1 MAEVNRIKVVEQAEI
16 DTSLWKISTIGA
28 VGATLAALSGY
39 ALLMAF
45 ENENALYYFSS
56 VAGLFIFL
64 NIFILQTL
72 LIKYFQTQIVI
83 IIAEI
88 AAFSAFFA
96 QGMWQAFSGTFIV
109 LFIVGVAIV
118 ILGARTGRKHLQTN
132 LEVGFFDFSTK
143 TLRNVANGLVLLI
156 VLFYLSFNGA
166 HGVPLSQEMLNATL
180 RFSEPFTQKYLP
192 ALSFNSTMHEFLQDL
207 ALNVLSAEERR
218 RLEKLTTESR
228 AGLVSNAVQNLKTEI
243 NRYIDISNV
252 NEEDPLSVALYRLIA
267 EKFAAANRAV
277 QTSILISGGILLF
290 TILRLFV
297 WPLTILVTFTS
308 YVMYQILLA
317 LGFARITLETR
328 TREMILM
335 P

>member
-96 QGMWQAFSGTFIV
+96 QGM
-109 LFIVGVAIV
+109 
-118 ILGARTGRKHLQTN
+118 
-132 LEVGFFDFSTK
+132 
-143 TLRNVANGLVLLI
+143 
-156 VLFYLSFNGA
+156 
-166 HGVPLSQEMLNATL
+166 
-180 RFSEPFTQKYLP
+180 
-192 ALSFNSTMHEFLQDL
+192 
-207 ALNVLSAEERR
+207 
-218 RLEKLTTESR
+218 
-228 AGLVSNAVQNLKTEI
+228 
-243 NRYIDISNV
+243 
-252 NEEDPLSVALYRLIA
+252 
-267 EKFAAANRAV
+267 
-277 QTSILISGGILLF
+277 
-290 TILRLFV
+290 
-297 WPLTILVTFTS
+297 
-308 YVMYQILLA
+308 
-317 LGFARITLETR
+317 
-328 TREMILM
+328 
-335 P
+335 